1 MQEFRIDPQ
10 AESIFESL
18 IFEFRRVSSLR
29 EIEEAWDVSKL
40 KVVPIRVW
48 DSIHWMLQLFL
59 KIGLIYSC
67 MIVNM
72 RSYKVTS
79 RLLIIVFVDRRS
91 NPLRYPLQSMQGPFL
106 GQTLWNIR
114 LRWMRRFLQEI
125 DSKESP
131 VRVQG

>member
-29 EIEEAWDVSKL
+29 EIEEAWDISKL
-40 KVVPIRVW
+40 KVVLI
-48 DSIHWMLQLFL
+48 DWMLQLFL

-72 RSYKVTS
+72 RSYK
-79 RLLIIVFVDRRS
+79 L
-91 NPLRYPLQSMQGPFL
+91 
-106 GQTLWNIR
+106 
-114 LRWMRRFLQEI
+114 
-125 DSKESP
+125 
-131 VRVQG
+131 

>member
-59 KIGLIYSC
+59 KIGLIYSF

-72 RSYKVTS
+72 RSYN
-79 RLLIIVFVDRRS
+79 F
-91 NPLRYPLQSMQGPFL
+91 
-106 GQTLWNIR
+106 
-114 LRWMRRFLQEI
+114 
-125 DSKESP
+125 
-131 VRVQG
+131 